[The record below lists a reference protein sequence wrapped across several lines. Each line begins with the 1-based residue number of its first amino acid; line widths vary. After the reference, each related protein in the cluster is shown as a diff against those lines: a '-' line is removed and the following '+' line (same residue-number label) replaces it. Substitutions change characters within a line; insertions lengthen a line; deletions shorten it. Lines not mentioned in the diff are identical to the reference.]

1 MNRSK
6 QLTNLN
12 NTMHYLRLLPYNEKI
27 NEIPLRLADSQK
39 SLNNLLNLFKIII
52 KINNEINRHL
62 LC

>member
-1 MNRSK
+1 MNRNK

-12 NTMHYLRLLPYNEKI
+12 NTMHYLHLLPYNEKI

-39 SLNNLLNLFKIII
+39 SLNNLLNIFKIII

>member
-1 MNRSK
+1 MNRNK

-12 NTMHYLRLLPYNEKI
+12 NTMHYLHLLPYNEKI

-39 SLNNLLNLFKIII
+39 SLINLLNLFKTII
-52 KINNEINRHL
+52 KTNNEINRHL